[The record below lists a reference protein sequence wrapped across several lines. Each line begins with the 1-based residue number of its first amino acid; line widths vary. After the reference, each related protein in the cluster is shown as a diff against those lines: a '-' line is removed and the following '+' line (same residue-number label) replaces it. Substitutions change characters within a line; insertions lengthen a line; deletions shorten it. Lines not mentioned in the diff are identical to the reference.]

1 MFKNFFVSIT
11 RSVISLIGTAIA
23 LASLVLMMSLFAL
36 ERFGFEGG
44 PYLGILTYLILP
56 MIFVFGLILIPI
68 GNVLW
73 RRKMRRIPGG
83 EEMPLLPVFDLNVP
97 KTRHWMLILLVAT
110 VFNVVI
116 LSAATYK
123 GLEVMESVEFCG
135 MACHSVMEP
144 EHTAHQRSAH
154 SRLKCADCH
163 IGPGADWFVKSKLDG
178 AWQLVA
184 VTFDLYPRPI
194 PTPLHDLRPA
204 RDTCEQCHWPT
215 KFVGDKLQVHKSYED
230 DEKNTEL
237 TTALLLRVG
246 GSEGLGSTGIH
257 WHVDPNVEIRYRS
270 DETREE
276 IYEVEFNNEDGEVIV
291 FSDRKAPEEGGVWRT
306 MDCVDCH
313 NRPSHIYQP
322 PEKEIDRAINT
333 GLIDRDLPFV
343 KREGLRIIDAEYESH
358 EAARVTID
366 EELRR
371 YYADNYP
378 ELAVEDKDAIT
389 AAANTLGDIYSVN
402 VFPQM
407 KVWWNTYPDHI
418 GHEQS
423 PGCFRCHNK
432 RMRTSERVEIEHECD
447 TCHVLL
453 AEKEENPHIMSTLS
467 PDGDEDSD

>member
-1 MFKNFFVSIT
+1 MVRNFIVSIT
-11 RSVISLIGTAIA
+11 RSVISLTGTAISV
-23 LASLVLMMSLFAL
+23 ASLVLMLSLFVL
-36 ERFGFEGG
+36 EQFGFEGG

-56 MIFVFGLILIPI
+56 MIFVVGLVLIPI
-68 GNVLW
+68 GAVLW
-73 RRKMRRIPGG
+73 RRKINRMPGG
-83 EEMPLLPVFDLNVP
+83 EGTPLMPVFDLNVP
-97 KTRHWMLILLVAT
+97 KTRNWLLIFLGAT
-110 VFNVVI
+110 MFNVVI
-116 LSAATYK
+116 LSTATYK

-154 SRLKCADCH
+154 SRVKCAGCH

-184 VTFDLYPRPI
+184 VALDLYPRPI

-215 KFVGDKLQVHKSYED
+215 KFVGDKLSVRKTYKD
-230 DEKNTEL
+230 DEVNTEL

-246 GSEGLGSTGIH
+246 GAEGTGSTGIH

-291 FSDRKAPEEGGVWRT
+291 FSDRKAPEDGGMWRT

-322 PEKEIDRAINT
+322 PGKEIDRAIST
-333 GLIDRDLPFV
+333 GQIDRNLPFV

-358 EAARVTID
+358 EVARSTIN
-366 EELRR
+366 EELTR

-378 ELAVEDKDAIT
+378 ELAVEDKDAIA

-407 KVWWNTYPDHI
+407 KVWWDTYPNHI

-423 PGCFRCHNK
+423 DGCFRCHNK
-432 RMRTSERVEIEHECD
+432 RMRTPDRVELEHECD

-453 AEKEENPHIMSTLS
+453 AEKEENPHIMSTLD
-467 PDGDEDSD
+467 PVGNEDAD